1 MNEEEADNKASKLNP
16 RCVCVYIECSRMD
29 RTTPSPSPSP
39 SYVWCGSSMRTGS
52 CAGSSYAAS
61 LSSFPA
67 CFVDS
72 QLAGGPLVYI

>member
-1 MNEEEADNKASKLNP
+1 
-16 RCVCVYIECSRMD
+16 MD